1 MKWYWAVIIYL
12 AGLLFAIALLIA
24 CHKLIEDEEMKR
36 HYKEIKKQIKDEED
50 EKI

>member
-1 MKWYWAVIIYL
+1 MKWYWAIIIYL
-12 AGLLFAIALLIA
+12 AWSLFAIALLTA

-36 HYKEIKKQIKDEED
+36 HYKEIKKQIKEEEN